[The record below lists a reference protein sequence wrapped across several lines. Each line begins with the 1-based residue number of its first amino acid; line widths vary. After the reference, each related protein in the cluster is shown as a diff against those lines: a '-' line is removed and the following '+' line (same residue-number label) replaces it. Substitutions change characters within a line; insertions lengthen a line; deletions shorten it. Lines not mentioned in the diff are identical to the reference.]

1 MSNWSPTYK
10 AVCDICGETQEVSNY
25 GDWACRKCLQ
35 GYTYEECH
43 QITLTDAQLA
53 LLRNPPRWIPVGER
67 PPEDAVPVLAS
78 DGKDVSVC
86 LYGELKKRWHH
97 VDDYFDW
104 KPTHWMPLPAPP
116 TDAK

>member
-10 AVCDICGETQEVSNY
+10 AVCDICGETQEVRNY

-53 LLRNPPRWIPVGER
+53 LLRNPPRWIPVEER
-67 PPEDAVPVLAS
+67 LPSEHACVLAYHS
-78 DGKDVSVC
+78 NARRIIAWHDGNGWQTDADTGGRGDV
-86 LYGELKKRWHH
+86 
-97 VDDYFDW
+97 
-104 KPTHWMPLPAPP
+104 THWMPLPEPP
-116 TDAK
+116 EVK